1 MGLLI
6 GQSKDFFELLRDL
19 AEMQARPDESA
30 TDLFVRILWKAPS
43 QNRAASIL
51 FCRVQTVLQAQG

>member
-1 MGLLI
+1 VNFLTAMGLLI

-43 QNRAASIL
+43 QRPRGVY
-51 FCRVQTVLQAQG
+51 FVL